1 MVFQLLISTS
11 QKIGLPPALI
21 TADKQETIVNDG
33 KITSSS
39 SFRLSDSSARS
50 KATDPFETATAYS
63 LLNLSLNLF
72 SNLQHRNLF
81 QIFASLKVH

>member
-50 KATDPFETATAYS
+50 KATDPFETATAYFAPTKLAIL
-63 LLNLSLNLF
+63 LLNF
-72 SNLQHRNLF
+72 STVLP
-81 QIFASLKVH
+81 

>member
-63 LLNLSLNLF
+63 LLNLS
-72 SNLQHRNLF
+72 
-81 QIFASLKVH
+81 